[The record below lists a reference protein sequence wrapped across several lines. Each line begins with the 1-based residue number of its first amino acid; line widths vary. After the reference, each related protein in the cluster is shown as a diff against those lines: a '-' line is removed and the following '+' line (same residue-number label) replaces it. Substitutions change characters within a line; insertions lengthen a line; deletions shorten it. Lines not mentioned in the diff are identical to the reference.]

1 MKEFIVLSERLGH
14 CSPQSPVGL
23 CITMV
28 ERRRLTKTRHVIQIR
43 ADFFVCAPF
52 SQPDWSM
59 SRCTDRRDGKSLGK
73 TEISVRIHTRTE
85 LKGVIS

>member
-23 CITMV
+23 CIIMV

-43 ADFFVCAPF
+43 TDFLYVPHSLSQIGVC
-52 SQPDWSM
+52 QVVRIDVMENLWQ
-59 SRCTDRRDGKSLGK
+59 KQ
-73 TEISVRIHTRTE
+73 ISVRIHTRTE